1 MCVNLPQGLYLGATQ
16 KKKREGHTRGDQEE
30 TVKDQNGSW
39 EWEQGPGYADQRKR
53 PCPFQSPAFLVS
65 HTLNLTL
72 YKGVALCRSAP
83 C

>member
-1 MCVNLPQGLYLGATQ
+1 MCVNLPQGLYLRATQ
-16 KKKREGHTRGDQEE
+16 KKKREGHTRGDQEK
-30 TVKDQNGSW
+30 TVRDQNGS
-39 EWEQGPGYADQRKR
+39 GNKGQRTLTNANALAHSN
-53 PCPFQSPAFLVS
+53 PLPPQVS